1 MKRTIIL
8 LVAAV
13 AAAITLTASVSASES
28 AQWQG
33 TVTFE
38 SSAMPALNFTVPLKR
53 VADVYPLVP
62 DNICGICSGEYETVR
77 KKCDSS
83 SRFTHEGVRIRKI
96 QDDGTTVTLEFALSG
111 YKVTVKDALWENLD
125 QIFIGANGQD

>member
-1 MKRTIIL
+1 MKKTFIL
-8 LVAAV
+8 LVAVLV
-13 AAAITLTASVSASES
+13 AAVTLTASVSASDS

-33 TVTFE
+33 TVIFE

-53 VADVYPLVP
+53 VDDVYPFIP
-62 DNICGICSGEYETVR
+62 DNISEICSGEYETVK
-77 KKCDSS
+77 KKCNSS

-96 QDDGTTVTLEFALSG
+96 QDDGKTVTLEFTLSG

-125 QIFIGANGQD
+125 RIFIGANGQG